1 MNISVHTTKE
11 DNFRFPKKLNKE
23 LLIEFIYINKLK
35 K

>member
-1 MNISVHTTKE
+1 MNINVHTTKE
-11 DNFRFPKKLNKE
+11 DNFRFSKKLNKE